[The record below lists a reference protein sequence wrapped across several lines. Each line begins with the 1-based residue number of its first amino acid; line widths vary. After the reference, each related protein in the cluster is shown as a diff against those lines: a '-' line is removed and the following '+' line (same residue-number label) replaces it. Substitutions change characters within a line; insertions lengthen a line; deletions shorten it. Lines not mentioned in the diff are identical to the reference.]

1 MVEEKLYLKFNHANL
16 SAEILMKYWRLISI
30 DAKGKP
36 KSQEI
41 PSAKAFFTSLFLD
54 NQQTSND
61 RDAHI
66 QRQLCKYFRGESP
79 NNLNSTSNLA
89 ELCLRCFIS
98 SQIESTCIQ
107 LEHKFGINHGFN
119 RYDLF
124 PFVLNDVILNRQPN
138 PNSYTTLAS
147 EILQTF
153 NPDKSNLSTWTNR
166 LVLHHRELNGFLLE
180 HGVYLISDWAIL
192 NDTTPKQLQ
201 RIFSEF
207 YQSTVHEAQQAVNL
221 LSNYHKVYRR
231 QRLIERQAGIKG
243 KCSPPTDEQLDQIG
257 QPLNLAPQNTIKQLQ
272 NLALKLRQYR
282 ILVRRKT
289 LPTLSLDDPDVAL
302 VVDSQVDPNLN
313 NTLDDDQLQS
323 EFLQLYRQ
331 QFINSLDSALQ
342 QVTLERINNL
352 QRRNSASVSQ
362 FTTALHLFH
371 CQGESMGNIA
381 PLINLQ
387 AQYQVTRLLKLKEFR
402 ADVRQRMLKLLL
414 DNILPQAIT
423 YAAPERLS
431 TLSQQV
437 ESALDEKITEMIIS
451 ASSESSTAK
460 YPCAQSLFSQRLCL
474 YLAQLTTK

>member
-1 MVEEKLYLKFNHANL
+1 MVEEKLYKIFNHANL
-16 SAEILMKYWRLISI
+16 SAEILMKYWRLTSI
-30 DAKGKP
+30 DSTGKC

-41 PSAKAFFTSLFLD
+41 SEAKTFFTSLCLD
-54 NQQTSND
+54 NQQ
-61 RDAHI
+61 DALI
-66 QRQLCKYFRGESP
+66 QRQLFKYFRGDSP
-79 NNLNSTSNLA
+79 TPVPSNSTNYLA

-107 LEHKFGINHGFN
+107 LEQQFGITHGFN
-119 RYDLF
+119 RYDLL
-124 PFVLNDVILNRQPN
+124 PFVLNDVILNRQAN
-138 PNSYTTLAS
+138 PNSYTSLAS

-166 LVLHHRELNGFLLE
+166 LVLHHRELNSFLLE

-201 RIFSEF
+201 RIFSF
-207 YQSTVHEAQQAVNL
+207 YQCTVNEVQQAVNL
-221 LSNYHKVYRR
+221 LSNYHTVYRR

-243 KCSPPTDEQLDQIG
+243 KCLPPTLEQLHQIG
-257 QPLNLAPQNTIKQLQ
+257 KSLNLQPQQAIEQLQ

-282 ILVRRKT
+282 IAARRKT
-289 LPTLSLDDPDVAL
+289 LATLSLDDPDVAL
-302 VVDSQVDPNLN
+302 VVDSQPDPNLN

-323 EFLQLYRQ
+323 EFLQLYHQ

-342 QVTLERINNL
+342 QVTLERVNNL
-352 QRRNSASVSQ
+352 QRRNSKSVSQ
-362 FTTALHLFH
+362 FKTALHLFH

-381 PLINLQ
+381 PLIGLQ

-402 ADVRQRMLKLLL
+402 ADVRQIMLKLLL

-437 ESALDEKITEMIIS
+437 ELALDEKITEMIIS

-460 YPCAQSLFSQRLCL
+460 YPCAQSLFSKRLCL